1 MKATQQRKM
10 SRRMSSRWRWPVLC
24 SRTAFSAAAS
34 WAGQL
39 FSRPFTDGSKRARK
53 SRTSSCAMRGLAWK
67 ALRTS
72 SQSNRSGCAWARLVW
87 QKATKART
95 SAASS
100 PLITPAVTSSRYSG
114 ELVGSSWVLKN
125 SPSSCRWSGEP
136 TCSRPPW
143 RG

>member
-1 MKATQQRKM
+1 M
-10 SRRMSSRWRWPVLC
+10 LY

-53 SRTSSCAMRGLAWK
+53 SRVSMSATCGLAWK

-72 SQSNRSGCAWARLVW
+72 SQSKRSGWAWARLVW

-100 PLITPAVTSSRYSG
+100 PLSTPAVTNSRYSG

-125 SPSSCRWSGEP
+125 SRSSSRWRADP
-136 TCSRPPW
+136 TCSFPPW